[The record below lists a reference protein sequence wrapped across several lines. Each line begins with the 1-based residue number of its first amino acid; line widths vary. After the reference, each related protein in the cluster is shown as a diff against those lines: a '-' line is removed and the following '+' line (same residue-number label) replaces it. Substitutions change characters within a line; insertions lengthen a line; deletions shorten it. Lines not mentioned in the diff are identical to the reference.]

1 MMHLTKMGI
10 AVALCGV
17 LVLGCSTTQ
26 GIGAASGA
34 AVGAITGVLIEG
46 DAEGAI
52 AGAMIGAAVGW
63 GAAALYEYHTTRDR
77 TAQQDAELYGY
88 TQGVGPVVKIRGA
101 AAEPRE
107 VRPGDTVQLTTD
119 YSVNAPSGSNSVF
132 VTESWELEKD
142 GDLIS
147 EFQGKREA
155 RESGGWVAEGSIP
168 VPDDATPGTY
178 VVGHRVATDSGS
190 EDRRDAVFIVQN

>member
-1 MMHLTKMGI
+1 MRLAKIGV
-10 AVALCGV
+10 AVALCSV
-17 LVLGCSTTQ
+17 LALGCSTTQ
-26 GIGAASGA
+26 GLGAASGA
-34 AVGAITGVLIEG
+34 AAGAITGVLIEG

-63 GAAALYEYHTTRDR
+63 GAAALYEYHTNRDR
-77 TAQQDAELYGY
+77 TAQADAELYGY
-88 TQGVGPVVKIRGA
+88 TEGLGPVVKIRSA

-119 YSVNAPSGSNSVF
+119 YSVNAPSGSSSVF

-142 GDLIS
+142 GNAIS
-147 EFQGKREA
+147 EFEGKREA
-155 RESGGWVAEGSIP
+155 RESGGWVAQGSIP

-178 VVGHRVATDSGS
+178 VVSHRVAADSGS
-190 EDRRDAVFIVQN
+190 EDRRDAVFIVRN